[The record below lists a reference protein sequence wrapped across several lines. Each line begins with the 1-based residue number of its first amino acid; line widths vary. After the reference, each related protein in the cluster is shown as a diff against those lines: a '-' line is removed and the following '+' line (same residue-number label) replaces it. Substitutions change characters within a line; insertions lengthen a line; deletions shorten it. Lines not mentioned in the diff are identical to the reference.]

1 MQGNYCRALSLGNGQ
16 FLGEILSVSF
26 QDLKK
31 NVNIL
36 SHRVRGVTGGIRA
49 QGPATIGLHCI

>member
-1 MQGNYCRALSLGNGQ
+1 MQGIYCKALSLGNGQ
-16 FLGEILSVSF
+16 FLGETLSVLF

-31 NVNIL
+31 NVNTP
-36 SHRVRGVTGGIRA
+36 SPKAGGVTGGIRA